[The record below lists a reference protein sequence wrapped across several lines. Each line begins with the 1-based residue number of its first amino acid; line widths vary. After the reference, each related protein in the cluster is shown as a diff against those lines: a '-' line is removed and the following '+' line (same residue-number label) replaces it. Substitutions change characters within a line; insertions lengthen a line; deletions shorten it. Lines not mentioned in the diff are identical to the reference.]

1 MQTIRDAATLLLL
14 LMLVASIKIT
24 PLAELS
30 EADMDWTTAEA
41 ASLETAP
48 ATEPAL
54 AALGIP
60 ATAEAAPVPAP
71 EIRIRRLPCW
81 KADDHVAD
89 QGESKLIVIEVD
101 REAEPDTFVVTPCP
115 KGLQTMLTWTFD
127 SRS

>member
-1 MQTIRDAATLLLL
+1 MKKRTPPMQTIRDAATLLLL

-54 AALGIP
+54 AALGRRRVHVVGAGNRLNVLAPRFLPRNVI
-60 ATAEAAPVPAP
+60 ANGAARMLGRLDRTA
-71 EIRIRRLPCW
+71 
-81 KADDHVAD
+81 KAGA
-89 QGESKLIVIEVD
+89 
-101 REAEPDTFVVTPCP
+101 
-115 KGLQTMLTWTFD
+115 
-127 SRS
+127 